1 MYDQLYSATVEV
13 RSNYIH
19 THAFITFL
27 NCIPYPD
34 TNVSEIKHL
43 RKTKLLHVP
52 VVSKLFKNIPK
63 SKVMRSHILLTV

>member
-52 VVSKLFKNIPK
+52 VVSKL
-63 SKVMRSHILLTV
+63 L